1 MPTPTTAHTAE
12 SLVIVNQARA
22 IQQLANELSDGL
34 KSGNKVTKLALIGVQ
49 ARTAAR
55 AVLEVLTD
63 GRGCLQWNAAQLAE
77 PGDWMTSTGGV
88 RDALVQASQAVGSD
102 RELVVV
108 VEHMEKLDCG
118 NMMHL
123 NNFMWAIDSGSVLTA
138 EGSLIPTFLFLFEE
152 DPPRRALVDGGIR
165 SHLVEAI
172 DDRCH
177 PGPAL
182 NLRAF
187 FGRLDPIT
195 LAALPADASPDT
207 RPLCSTLPGGGRGR
221 RGLWGLAWPFGK
233 PGGLSLTSKLLAV
246 AAAGLST
253 YALVR
258 AATAAARQRDATER
272 TLIAPAPGAGIASSK
287 AASSVLGG
295 GELDECMTGT
305 GAVET
310 LMTTVRG
317 GKDTPARAT
326 RRHAAPA
333 ETDEAGGKATNG
345 GVKPKKATGAKRA
358 ASPKPARGRRAP
370 R

>member
-1 MPTPTTAHTAE
+1 M
-12 SLVIVNQARA
+12 IVNQARA

-34 KSGNKVTKLALIGVQ
+34 TSGDKVTKLALIGAQ

-77 PGDWMTSTGGV
+77 QGDWVTSTGGL
-88 RDALVQASQAVGSD
+88 RDALVQASQAVGVGG
-102 RELVVV
+102 ELLVV

-123 NNFMWAIDSGSVLTA
+123 NNFMLAMDYGSSLKA
-138 EGSLIPTFLFLFEE
+138 EGSLIPTFLFLFEQ

-165 SHLVEAI
+165 SHLLEAI
-172 DDRCH
+172 DKRCH
-177 PGPAL
+177 TNPGL

-187 FGRLDPIT
+187 FGRLEPIT
-195 LAALPADASPDT
+195 LAPLPVDASPDT
-207 RPLCSTLPGGGRGR
+207 RPLCSTLPRGGRGG

-246 AAAGLST
+246 AAVGLST
-253 YALVR
+253 YTLVR
-258 AATAAARQRDATER
+258 AAAAAARKRDAAER
-272 TLIAPAPGAGIASSK
+272 TPIVPTPRSGITSST
-287 AASSVLGG
+287 AASVPNG

-317 GKDTPARAT
+317 GKDTPAQAS
-326 RRHAAPA
+326 RRHAAQA
-333 ETDEAGGKATNG
+333 GTEETGMGKATN
-345 GVKPKKATGAKRA
+345 VVLKPKKKATGAKRA
-358 ASPKPARGRRAP
+358 ASPKPAARR